1 MRARDIRIQFRLS
14 DKEAAAFD
22 GIVEKSGLSRSAYLR
37 CLIKGLVPV
46 ELPPPDYFAFAR
58 ELHCIGN
65 NLNQIAQKA
74 HVLGVIDAKR
84 YFEATRA
91 LEATTKEIWEAVYG
105 HKEMD
110 RWLPPRSGE

>member
-1 MRARDIRIQFRLS
+1 MRARDIRIQFRLTE
-14 DKEAAAFD
+14 KEAASFD
-22 GIVEKSGLSRSAYLR
+22 DIVTRSGLSRSAYLR

-58 ELHCIGN
+58 ELHFIGN

-84 YFEATRA
+84 YSEESRA
-91 LEATTKEIWEAVYG
+91 LEKVTKEIWEAVYR